1 MLEVCKIKLMG
12 TEDVKDFCNLV
23 LKFDSDLFLCHG
35 HYVID
40 AKSIMGVV
48 SLDGTKDLSLKII
61 EKCEDEFEKLHRLM
75 IERGYAVRNANA

>member
-1 MLEVCKIKLMG
+1 MVEVCKIKLMG
-12 TEDVKDFCNLV
+12 TEDVKNFCNIV
-23 LKFDSDLFLCHG
+23 SGFESDLFLCHG

-61 EKCEDEFEKLHRLM
+61 EKAENENEQIKNLM
-75 IERGYAVRNANA
+75 IDYGYLVAE